1 MATYLSLGSSILRE
15 LHKAKILNFLYFGS
29 ETNPTNYL
37 KTESQRSQVNRVLTC
52 RNVDY
57 PKDQS
62 GALNTVIYEINQ
74 KHTIDTLEED
84 LFVRSAFSEQLREL
98 NPLRQTYMENSTR
111 KKKQN
116 KNHNFK
122 ILLEF

>member
-1 MATYLSLGSSILRE
+1 M
-15 LHKAKILNFLYFGS
+15 
-29 ETNPTNYL
+29 
-37 KTESQRSQVNRVLTC
+37 
-52 RNVDY
+52 DY

>member
-1 MATYLSLGSSILRE
+1 M
-15 LHKAKILNFLYFGS
+15 
-29 ETNPTNYL
+29 
-37 KTESQRSQVNRVLTC
+37 
-52 RNVDY
+52 DY

-111 KKKQN
+111 KKKKKN